1 MNKNRIK
8 SRGLSNLQLAGK
20 DLQDQI
26 SDYKFSEENNISFS
40 FKLEKKLIMFIKEL
54 VLAKI
59 SESVEY
65 YNFNESSAVREG
77 ISLLRKN
84 KPLQQRPDE
93 ISNPTKRGRKS
104 TLAPGIIKVNTSFL
118 ISEADREYIYNF
130 IYHKQKGGG
139 RFTKEE
145 FFCELVK
152 ELSNQ
157 YNIEVKA

>member
-8 SRGLSNLQLAGK
+8 SRGLSNLQSAGK
-20 DLQDQI
+20 DLQEKI
-26 SDYKFSEENNISFS
+26 NDYKFSEENNISFS

-54 VLAKI
+54 VLSKI

-65 YNFNESSAVREG
+65 YNYNESSAVREG
-77 ISLLRKN
+77 ISLLRKS
-84 KPLQQRPDE
+84 KPLEQRPDE
-93 ISNPTKRGRKS
+93 IINPTKRGRKS
-104 TLAPGIIKVNTSFL
+104 TLGPGIIKLNTSFL

-130 IYHKQKGGG
+130 IYHQQKGGG

-152 ELSNQ
+152 ELSSK
-157 YNIEVKA
+157 YNIDVNA